1 MKMIKKYYESKQEIN
16 IETYLK
22 KIKRKRE
29 NMEKN
34 RYHNMSVEKKQVLK
48 KYQKERYQEAKECKS
63 NNE

>member
-1 MKMIKKYYESKQEIN
+1 MKMINKDQERKQEIN

-29 NMEKN
+29 NTGKIDII
-34 RYHNMSVEKKQVLK
+34 MSEQKKQKL
-48 KYQKERYQEAKECKS
+48 KYQKRKYQETKMSKH

>member
-1 MKMIKKYYESKQEIN
+1 MKMIKKYCESKQEIN
-16 IETYLK
+16 IEIDLK

-34 RYHNMSVEKKQVLK
+34 RYHNMSEEKKQELN